1 MMHKRFAAVVEN
13 LNPLF
18 TELIEARAH
27 TNGQMPRPMPQQ
39 GVYLFSEN
47 GQHLYAGRSNRLR
60 QRYGQQSNPGSQ
72 HNQAVFAFKLAR
84 ASTGKTTAAYAS
96 GDGSRKGLAA
106 EANFSEAF
114 TQAKARVRSMDFRFV
129 EVTDQTHQALLEL
142 YTAIALC
149 CPYND
154 FNTH

>member
-1 MMHKRFAAVVEN
+1 MHERFAAVVEK
-13 LNPLF
+13 LHPLF
-18 TELIEARAH
+18 ETLIAAQPYS
-27 TNGQMPRPMPQQ
+27 NGALPRPMPEH
-39 GVYLFSEN
+39 GVYLFSEE
-47 GQHLYAGRSNRLR
+47 GRHLYAGRSNHMRR
-60 QRYGQQSNPGSQ
+60 RYGQHSNPGSQ

-84 ASTGKTTAAYAS
+84 ASTGQTTAAYAS

-106 EANFSEAF
+106 DANFSEAF
-114 TQAKARVRSMDFRFV
+114 TKAKARVRNMDFRFV

-149 CPYND
+149 CPHND